1 MNRKTVL
8 VMVCATSLIVSVPFY
23 AKGNGDGTGMGGSGS
38 GDGSGQMMQ
47 KGSDSGSRSGTRS
60 TVKDEKKQS
69 RKQLR
74 THAQVGAAAAE
85 CTGTAEQLRK
95 RIKDGTGVGKE
106 TETTL
111 SDDAVKSQV
120 KSTLKKTSDTDAAL
134 GTAEKNKVA
143 KQLKNTAQI
152 RQQIAKDLEDKE
164 LNEEQRIQKMEK
176 NMSELD
182 KEYRAMEWIL
192 NNE

>member
-1 MNRKTVL
+1 M
-8 VMVCATSLIVSVPFY
+8 
-23 AKGNGDGTGMGGSGS
+23 
-38 GDGSGQMMQ
+38 
-47 KGSDSGSRSGTRS
+47 
-60 TVKDEKKQS
+60 
-69 RKQLR
+69 
-74 THAQVGAAAAE
+74 
-85 CTGTAEQLRK
+85 RK

-152 RQQIAKDLEDKE
+152 RHQIAKDLEDKE

-192 NNE
+192 KNE